1 MAIRVRKPA
10 MNTEGLP
17 VGKKISRKPFSRLK
31 QERERR
37 GWSQGDVAKKIG
49 TTQINVSRWENAT
62 TTPSPYFRQQLGEL
76 FGKSLQE
83 LGLFIEV
90 EEGDSEQGSVNTPA
104 SDSHAR
110 SSIWNVP
117 YRRNPFFTGRE
128 EILRNLF
135 QALNSSKRA
144 ALTQAKAISGLGG
157 IGKTQIAVEYAYRYR
172 NSYDAVLWVTA
183 SSRDSLMSEFV
194 LLAILLDLPERYEQD
209 QEIVLTA
216 VKRWL
221 VTHKNWLLILDNV
234 EDLRTVV
241 DFLPV
246 DGEGN
251 ILFTTRLQALGAIG
265 AGIAVEKMQ
274 VDEGVL
280 FLLRRTKLPGPDVT
294 LSQAPEE
301 MRDQAADIVNM
312 LDALPLALDQAGAYI
327 EETGCG
333 LSGYLHLYRTR
344 RKELL
349 QRRGTIPV
357 DHPEPVAMTWSLSF
371 QEIEKDSPAAADL
384 LRLLA
389 FLNPETIP
397 EEMIAEGTTE
407 PGPWPGSVATDLFQ
421 YNAAIEKLL
430 KYSLIRR
437 NSEGNF
443 LSIHRLVQAVL
454 RDGMNSKQQRLW
466 AERAIR
472 TINRAF
478 PDVEV
483 GTWARCQRYLSNVET
498 AMLHLQEYGLSFP
511 EAARLL
517 NEAASYLIAHAEYTQ
532 AEALLQKALSIRQ
545 HLLEPL
551 HPDTA
556 LTLND
561 LGMLYLAQGK
571 YQQAEPLLQ
580 KALAIRTQVLSSE
593 HRDTATGLNNLALL
607 SYAQGRYFQ
616 AEQLYE
622 QALQIRMS
630 LFGPDHPSVAK
641 CQGNLAQVYTELGK
655 YKRAESL
662 YLEALAIQMQTLGPD
677 HPDLAQTFNN
687 LGLVYRSQGEYSQA
701 EGYYQRAL
709 NIQEQAFGS
718 DHPRFAQTLN
728 YMARLYRAAGDYARS
743 EPLYQRALEI
753 QKTVLG
759 PDHPNV
765 AESLYSMAKLYES
778 QGKYQ
783 QAEKFCQEALSIQE
797 QRLGT
802 EHPTIAHT
810 LVMLARIY
818 QMQGKYIQAEELN
831 QHALMIREKVLGMDH
846 PYVAV
851 ALNSLAEI
859 YQAQGKYLEARPL
872 IARSL
877 VIREQSLGKGHP
889 YIAYSLSNLADNY
902 LSQGDYSQAESYY
915 KQALA
920 LREQFLGLMHPRTA
934 SIYHDLAKLYL
945 AQGKYQEAESLFEKA
960 LAIREQLLG
969 PEHPDVATS
978 LEYFSKL
985 LHQTGRE
992 PLATQIEARAQLI
1005 KTRGDQ
1011 A

>member
-1 MAIRVRKPA
+1 
-10 MNTEGLP
+10 MNTEESS
-17 VGKKISRKPFSRLK
+17 VGKKISRKPFSHLK

-37 GWSQGDVAKKIG
+37 GWSQSDVAKKIG
-49 TTQINVSRWENAT
+49 TTQINISRWENAT
-62 TTPSPYFRQQLGEL
+62 TTPGPYFRQKLGEL

-83 LGLFIEV
+83 LGLFTEV
-90 EEGDSEQGSVNTPA
+90 EEENSEQGSVTSTSP
-104 SDSHAR
+104 DSHTHPT
-110 SSIWNVP
+110 IWNVP

-128 EILRNLF
+128 EILHNLF
-135 QALNSSKRA
+135 ESLTSSKRA

-172 NSYDAVLWVTA
+172 KHYDAVLWVTA
-183 SSRDSLMSEFV
+183 SSRDSLISEFV
-194 LLAILLDLPERYEQD
+194 LLAVLLAVPERYEQD

-221 VTHKNWLLILDNV
+221 VTNTNWLLILDNV
-234 EDLRTVV
+234 EDLQAVI

-265 AGIAVEKMQ
+265 EGIEVEKMQ
-274 VDEGVL
+274 ADEGAL
-280 FLLRRTKLPGPDVT
+280 FLLRRTKLLGPDAP
-294 LSQAPEE
+294 LDQAPKQA
-301 MRDQAADIVNM
+301 RDMAVDIVDT

-327 EETGCG
+327 EETKCG
-333 LSGYLHLYRTR
+333 LPAYLHLYRTR

-357 DHPEPVAMTWSLSF
+357 DHPEPVAMTWALSF
-371 QEIEKDSPAAADL
+371 QEIEKDNPAAADL

-397 EEMIAEGTTE
+397 EEMISDGAAELGTLLE
-407 PGPWPGSVATDLFQ
+407 PMAIDPLQ
-421 YNAAIEKLL
+421 YDGAIEKLL

-437 NSEGNF
+437 NSEGHF
-443 LSIHRLVQAVL
+443 LSVHRLVQAVL
-454 RDGMNSKQQRLW
+454 RDGMDSKQQRLW

-472 TINRAF
+472 AINRAF

-498 AMLHLQEYGLSFP
+498 TMLHLQEYGLAFP

-517 NEAASYLIAHAEYTQ
+517 NEAASYLTAHAEYTQ

-551 HPDTA
+551 HPDAA

-561 LGMLYLAQGK
+561 LGMLYLTQGK
-571 YQQAEPLLQ
+571 YQQSEPLLQ
-580 KALAIRTQVLSSE
+580 KALAIRTQVLGPE

-607 SYAQGRYFQ
+607 YYAQGKYSQ

-622 QALQIRMS
+622 QALQIRMC
-630 LFGPDHPSVAK
+630 LFGPEHPSVAE
-641 CQGNLAQVYTELGK
+641 CLGNLAQVYTELGK

-662 YLEALAIQMQTLGPD
+662 YLQALAIQMQTLGPD
-677 HPDLAQTFNN
+677 HPELAQTLNN

-701 EGYYQRAL
+701 ESYYQRAL
-709 NIQEQAFGS
+709 NIQEKAFGL
-718 DHPRFAQTLN
+718 DHPRYAQTLGN
-728 YMARLYRAAGDYARS
+728 MARLYRAAGDYERS
-743 EPLYQRALEI
+743 EPLYQRSLEI
-753 QKTVLG
+753 QKNVFG
-759 PDHPNV
+759 PDHPDV
-765 AESLYSMAKLYES
+765 AESLYGIAKLYES

-797 QRLGT
+797 QRLGP
-802 EHPTIAHT
+802 EHPAIAHT
-810 LVMLARIY
+810 LVTLAKIY
-818 QMQGKYIQAEELN
+818 QMQKKYAQAEELN
-831 QHALMIREKVLGMDH
+831 QRALTIREKVLGADH
-846 PYVAV
+846 PLTAV
-851 ALNSLAEI
+851 ALNSVAEV
-859 YQAQGKYLEARPL
+859 YQAQGKYLESRSL
-872 IARSL
+872 IERSL
-877 VIREQSLGKGHP
+877 VIREQSLGRGHP
-889 YIAYSLSNLADNY
+889 YVAYSLSNLADNY
-902 LSQGDYSQAESYY
+902 AAQGDYTQAESYY
-915 KQALA
+915 KQALV

-934 SIYHDLAKLYL
+934 AIYHDLAKLYL
-945 AQGKYQEAESLFEKA
+945 DQGRYQEAEPLFEKA
-960 LAIREQLLG
+960 LTIREQLLG

-978 LEYFSKL
+978 LEDYSKL
-985 LHQTGRE
+985 LCQTGRE
-992 PLATQIEARAQLI
+992 PLASQIETRAQVI
-1005 KTRGDQ
+1005 RIRTDQ